1 MVGPNLAYSPLP
13 AAIPLLKSCESC
25 RQRKIKCS
33 GDKPTCVHCARRHQP
48 CIYRRSARYK
58 RRTNRGSLIEGDNS
72 EKSIS
77 RSNNRATIPL
87 APALTNKGSGSDK
100 AGSATGTTAED
111 SSLEDTLTD
120 ENIPLSTLF
129 NTAPIHESD
138 ILPPSILQS
147 MNFWMNDSMLTGAT
161 TAAAGVGLGLGGGGG
176 GGGSIPAQVTAAQFT
191 SIGQP
196 QPQSLTQTLAQSQQQ
211 VQNLDILSN
220 LIPMDIALGLPLF
233 TPTQF
238 NPSAAAAA
246 STAEAGPGGSLSDF
260 NSMGSM
266 AGFQANAINQSIE
279 FSTDFMQQ
287 FNQQYSQQFTP
298 LSMTPTAAATTARIN
313 NTGIPSSVVSQTPL
327 FGSMDISRAGMMPFS
342 TSGFTS
348 PNMVSQADFQRSMQG
363 ISGLQEVIKQQQ
375 QQTMCGRFGRSDISA
390 LLRNPLLSPNASS
403 TGGNSNMGSLTAGS
417 ATSLFRTA
425 QAAMP
430 GPGAGMDWGI
440 PRYNSMPL
448 KLPVPVSVPMS
459 APRGMGSVTP
469 RNQQQQPQ
477 KQQCQSVPP
486 PRIPVSTPLQREA
499 SGGGP
504 GFTNQQYVTPSIVA
518 KVFEGLNILPAHPS
532 QQQQQPMRQ
541 QQQPMRQQQQP
552 MRQQQQPMQPKQPK
566 QAQIQDTS
574 PVDIDKPVT
583 LSMLQASASTSSTSS
598 GPTEGGA
605 KSAAGAVPQM
615 NNAKIPQIL
624 RDVVAEHPQLGCPE
638 LIYNLLITHVV
649 LDCSRIGIYGSRL
662 FWMRVRQYN
671 VPRFYLL
678 ASIADACRSWTQP
691 DAQRAAMPANL
702 DETCY
707 ALAMHYAKSE
717 ATAPTVLSAL
727 GLITLGA
734 YEFKSARFAVMVEH
748 NCLACKIMTQITFR
762 GSAYPW
768 RAAPRRA
775 DERGLD
781 ANYQLLIRAFWRVYT
796 ALFFGTEIFLLDA
809 PDDRDFLPEMPV
821 HDDDFAHGEFEPDE
835 AEEFGFRMVVAARRP
850 AENCG
855 CGGGELAAI
864 ICDMLVRQYKIANLF
879 NRVQRGETTP
889 MAYVQYLRE
898 WDRQMLAWRAALP
911 GHMQDDLG
919 ALAHVTQPLGAG
931 RRLDLA
937 GLSEEAMWERRHQWN
952 CDVGVAIEV
961 LYVHMAFSM
970 TRIKAHRIAL
980 MILVR
985 ENLDMVRNFQNSRI
999 FAVQELPQAPGA
1011 PPVLGSQAEDAACF
1025 RRSQQAA
1032 CDASAHIYKL
1042 LKFSHQF
1049 GFDLHAHTTV
1059 IIGTLL
1065 QVGLVCIGQVQ
1076 STDAHVAWGAMLR
1089 LARVLGMIRSL
1100 DRWGPALYI
1109 FTNILKALGR
1119 PDLVLQVPSPETRA
1133 LLAADTRRPMSAD
1146 SPASCTDAGGKR
1158 KSDAEDAHGDEKRF
1172 ELGDHH
1178 HGPLLSAS
1186 PAVDDDDATN
1196 PFPADDV
1203 TNPFPA
1209 DHVISHIMRE
1219 QKVSTATFFSPTL
1232 PILAASLLHSNCAS
1246 SRF

>member
-1 MVGPNLAYSPLP
+1 MVEPNLAYSPLP
-13 AAIPLLKSCESC
+13 AAIPLLKSCES
-25 RQRKIKCS
+25 
-33 GDKPTCVHCARRHQP
+33 
-48 CIYRRSARYK
+48 
-58 RRTNRGSLIEGDNS
+58 
-72 EKSIS
+72 
-77 RSNNRATIPL
+77 
-87 APALTNKGSGSDK
+87 SGSDK

-111 SSLEDTLTD
+111 SSLEDTSTD
-120 ENIPLSTLF
+120 ENIPLSALF

-161 TAAAGVGLGLGGGGG
+161 TAAAGVGLGLGGGS

-196 QPQSLTQTLAQSQQQ
+196 QPQPQPQSLTQTLTLSQQQ

-238 NPSAAAAA
+238 NPSAAAA
-246 STAEAGPGGSLSDF
+246 STAAARASGSLGDF

-287 FNQQYSQQFTP
+287 FNQQYSQQFAP
-298 LSMTPTAAATTARIN
+298 LSMTPTTATATTTARIN
-313 NTGIPSSVVSQTPL
+313 NTGIPISVVSQTPL

-348 PNMVSQADFQRSMQG
+348 PNMVSQAGFQRSMQG
-363 ISGLQEVIKQQQ
+363 ISGLQEVMKQQQ
-375 QQTMCGRFGRSDISA
+375 QQPMRGNFGSSDISA
-390 LLRNPLLSPNASS
+390 LLRTPLLSPNASS
-403 TGGNSNMGSLTAGS
+403 TGGNSNSNMRSLTADS
-417 ATSLFRTA
+417 ATSLFRTV

-430 GPGAGMDWGI
+430 GPGSGMDGGI

-459 APRGMGSVTP
+459 VPMGMGSVTP

-477 KQQCQSVPP
+477 KHQQKQQCQSVPP
-486 PRIPVSTPLQREA
+486 PRIPASTPLQRET
-499 SGGGP
+499 SGGGT
-504 GFTNQQYVTPSIVA
+504 GFTNQQYVTPSTVA
-518 KVFEGLNILPAHPS
+518 KVFEGLKILPAHQS
-532 QQQQQPMRQ
+532 QQ
-541 QQQPMRQQQQP
+541 
-552 MRQQQQPMQPKQPK
+552 QQQQPMQPKQPE
-566 QAQIQDTS
+566 QVQIQMQIQDTS

-583 LSMLQASASTSSTSS
+583 LSMLQTSTSTSSTSS

-605 KSAAGAVPQM
+605 KSAVGAVPQM

-662 FWMRVRQYN
+662 FWMRVRQYK
-671 VPRFYLL
+671 VPKFYLL

-691 DAQRAAMPANL
+691 DAQRTAMPANL

-717 ATAPTVLSAL
+717 ATAATVLSAL

-850 AENCG
+850 AENSG

-864 ICDMLVRQYKIANLF
+864 ICDMFVRQYKIANLF

-919 ALAHVTQPLGAG
+919 ALARVTQPLGAG

-937 GLSEEAMWERRHQWN
+937 GLSEEAMWEKRHQWN

-980 MILVR
+980 MILMR

-999 FAVQELPQAPGA
+999 FAVQELPQVPGA

-1076 STDAHVAWGAMLR
+1076 STDARVAWNAMLR

-1133 LLAADTRRPMSAD
+1133 LLAADTRRSMSAD
-1146 SPASCTDAGGKR
+1146 APASCTDAGGKR

-1178 HGPLLSAS
+1178 HGPPLPAS
-1186 PAVDDDDATN
+1186 PAVDD
-1196 PFPADDV
+1196 DDV

-1232 PILAASLLHSNCAS
+1232 PILAASLLHSNCAGN
-1246 SRF
+1246 RF